1 MGKSYLDYDKVT
13 WKDVVLRYLKVCGL
27 ALGGAL
33 VGCIPVIVVINFF
46 DWESYLLYFL
56 AGVGAMIF
64 YGIFFQKEDRRWYDH
79 FGIVIFA
86 FLGTLIGQIVNYFIY
101 YAPQWVS
108 PAFEKI
114 SYLERTMRAYFI
126 APVFDGMSSG
136 KLMTDDGSF
145 SVWTVYFI
153 SLAVVLIGI
162 YVTFLFVLASD
173 DSGKNKKH

>member
-86 FLGTLIGQIVNYFIY
+86 FLGTLIGQILNYFIY

>member
-86 FLGTLIGQIVNYFIY
+86 FLGTLIGQMVNYFIY

-173 DSGKNKKH
+173 DSEKNKKH

>member
-114 SYLERTMRAYFI
+114 SYLERTIRAYFI
-126 APVFDGMSSG
+126 APVLDGMSSG

-173 DSGKNKKH
+173 DSEKNKKH

>member
-46 DWESYLLYFL
+46 YWESYLLYFL

-86 FLGTLIGQIVNYFIY
+86 FLGTLIGQMVNYFIY

>member
-1 MGKSYLDYDKVT
+1 M
-13 WKDVVLRYLKVCGL
+13 
-27 ALGGAL
+27 
-33 VGCIPVIVVINFF
+33 GCIPVIVVINFF
-46 DWESYLLYFL
+46 YWESYLLYFL

-86 FLGTLIGQIVNYFIY
+86 FLGTLIGQMVNYFIY

-173 DSGKNKKH
+173 DSEKNKKH